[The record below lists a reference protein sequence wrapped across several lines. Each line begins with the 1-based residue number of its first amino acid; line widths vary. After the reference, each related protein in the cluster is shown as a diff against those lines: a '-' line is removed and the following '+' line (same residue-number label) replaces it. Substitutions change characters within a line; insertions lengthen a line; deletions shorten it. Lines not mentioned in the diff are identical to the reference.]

1 MSDENSFDS
10 FSKVVMNFL
19 QLEVK
24 HIYYGNITKAF
35 AKKSM
40 VRLIET
46 FLEGDSKVKENIEI
60 WACEYLANCATKR
73 NLVEW
78 HDLRKKPDDL
88 PPAEGKDGHYSITV
102 LNERL
107 DKVFY
112 DFKTKEWKEPV
123 FGDKQRA
130 PKAWYC
136 GYYFK
141 TQDGEDEDE

>member
-1 MSDENSFDS
+1 MNDT
-10 FSKVVMNFL
+10 SKELMPIL
-19 QLEVK
+19 AMMVK
-24 HIYYGNITKAF
+24 HIYFGNISQKNAQ
-35 AKKSM
+35 KSIKD
-40 VRLIET
+40 LIENCMDMEPE
-46 FLEGDSKVKENIEI
+46 LKENLKT
-60 WACEYLANCATKR
+60 WSAEYLSNCATKR

-123 FGDKQRA
+123 FGDKERTPRA
-130 PKAWYC
+130 WSC

-141 TQDGEDEDE
+141 VQDEEDDE

>member
-1 MSDENSFDS
+1 MSNENVFDS
-10 FSKVVMNFL
+10 VSKAVMNFM
-19 QLEVK
+19 QMEVK
-24 HIYYGNITKAF
+24 HIYYGNVSKAF

-40 VRLIET
+40 AQFVDMLIADREVR
-46 FLEGDSKVKENIEI
+46 ENLKT
-60 WACEYLANCATKR
+60 WACEYLMNCATKR

-123 FGDKQRA
+123 FGDKQRT